1 MTAELLA
8 HNVAAHWM
16 QAGAVAGAAWLG
28 GTVVRRR
35 GSGFLLK
42 YWQAVLLALLLAPW
56 IQPWQPVAATPARGL
71 PPLADMAPGA
81 RVADVSV
88 AGNVIAL
95 PAERWSVDP
104 WTGVLALLAAGMLV
118 RLAWLGLGLMRLS
131 RLARAAHRVAPP
143 EPARE
148 FLAQLGMSAAFVQ
161 PPDVRMPCSFGLFRP
176 TVVLPAA
183 FDRLEPPF
191 QRGIVCHELLHLKRR
206 DFLGAMVE
214 EVVSALL
221 WFHPWVWLIRR
232 RIRLH
237 REQVVDAA
245 VVRCTGDRHAYV
257 RCLVALAGH
266 PRALALAAPMLRS
279 TELRARTDAL
289 FEKEGRMSK
298 RRSAVLAMG
307 LCAALGATVWTAA
320 ATVPLGAATA
330 VPSPTAPSGA
340 ATPTVPLD
348 ATATRAPLSATAAT
362 VPAGTAPAMVPLGSP
377 APVPPSLTAT
387 SPPGAAAPGPAAQ
400 APGAG
405 QPATVVQPL
414 IFIDL
419 TRPGAAGRSRF
430 RGREGELML
439 ISVPDAG
446 SVAFVPRIRD
456 DAQQVVTVTVFELDD
471 VPHREDAVTVE
482 VGFDLD
488 SVPHRELGAVDVAV
502 GGDPVTFQASVPFE
516 IAVPRIG
523 LVASPASPEEPRIR
537 AQRLRERLE
546 AVFQQALG
554 LRGAGMERTMAAL
567 EELQQAL
574 ADLSGLV
581 ENDEATAPELMEQ
594 FAELQGQ
601 FAVLQEQFAEL
612 QERFAVLKPLGQ

>member
-1 MTAELLA
+1 
-8 HNVAAHWM
+8 
-16 QAGAVAGAAWLG
+16 
-28 GTVVRRR
+28 
-35 GSGFLLK
+35 
-42 YWQAVLLALLLAPW
+42 
-56 IQPWQPVAATPARGL
+56 
-71 PPLADMAPGA
+71 
-81 RVADVSV
+81 
-88 AGNVIAL
+88 
-95 PAERWSVDP
+95 
-104 WTGVLALLAAGMLV
+104 
-118 RLAWLGLGLMRLS
+118 
-131 RLARAAHRVAPP
+131 
-143 EPARE
+143 
-148 FLAQLGMSAAFVQ
+148 
-161 PPDVRMPCSFGLFRP
+161 MPCSFGLFRP

-191 QRGIVCHELLHLKRR
+191 QRGIVCHELLHLKRC

-214 EVVSALL
+214 EVVAALL

-266 PRALALAAPMLRS
+266 PRALGLAAPMLRS

-320 ATVPLGAATA
+320 ATVPLGAVA
-330 VPSPTAPSGA
+330 V
-340 ATPTVPLD
+340 TVPLG
-348 ATATRAPLSATAAT
+348 ASATAPPSPAAPVPPDPTTAT

-377 APVPPSLTAT
+377 APVPPGVTAT
-387 SPPGAAAPGPAAQ
+387 SPPGAAAPRPAAQ

-446 SVAFVPRIRD
+446 SVGFVPRIRD

-554 LRGAGMERTMAAL
+554 LRGGGMERTMAAL
-567 EELQQAL
+567 GELQQAL

-594 FAELQGQ
+594 FAVLQEQ
-601 FAVLQEQFAEL
+601 FAVLQEQFAVL
-612 QERFAVLKPLGQ
+612 QEQFAVLKPLGQ